1 MSAGSIKVDEQS
13 LRSLREALAT
23 AGEDYKR
30 NLARLTSLIEQIT
43 NGDIKG
49 NPADDLLSKY
59 RAKEAVFKGIANTID
74 EAEEYVGLKNK
85 KFSDMIGN
93 ISSKIQ

>member
-1 MSAGSIKVDEQS
+1 MSAGQIKVDEQS
-13 LRSLREALAT
+13 LKQLRNALET
-23 AGEDYKR
+23 AGEEYKH
-30 NLARLTSLIEQIT
+30 NLAKLTSLMDQIT

-49 NPADDLLSKY
+49 NPADELLNKY
-59 RAKEAVFKGIANTID
+59 RAKEAMFKGVATTID